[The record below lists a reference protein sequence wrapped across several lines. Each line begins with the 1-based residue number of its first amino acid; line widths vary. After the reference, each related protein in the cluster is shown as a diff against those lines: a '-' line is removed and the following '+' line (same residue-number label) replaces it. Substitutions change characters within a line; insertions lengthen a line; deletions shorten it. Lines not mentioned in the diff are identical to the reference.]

1 LKADN
6 APERRHL
13 QTNVKKRKKEKKK
26 RDNSSNLMPQNLIS
40 DQKQSNLVQQLVLI
54 IQGK

>member
-1 LKADN
+1 MHQK
-6 APERRHL
+6 EGTCR
-13 QTNVKKRKKEKKK
+13 QMSKKKKKKKKRR

>member
-1 LKADN
+1 MHQK
-6 APERRHL
+6 EGTCR
-13 QTNVKKRKKEKKK
+13 QMSKKEKRKKR